1 MRVLHLASE
10 KTWRGGEQQTAYLI
24 EELQKLSIECHVAC
38 RKGSSFE
45 QYCLQH
51 QIPHITLSFSKVL
64 PLATA
69 YGIKNYTNKHRI
81 DIIHMH
87 TSNAHTMG
95 VLAHLLGAR
104 ATLILSRRVEFAIGK
119 NAFSQ
124 FKYNYS
130 GIKRILCVSA
140 RVCQVMA
147 ASVRD
152 AGKCTVLYDGISLER
167 FAQHTKEN
175 ASFLR
180 RHYSIAPD
188 DALIGNI
195 SAIDKDKDYYTFLDT
210 AKALKEAN
218 VKAKYIAIGKGPL
231 EHEIKAYTKK
241 LGLEQDVI
249 FTGFINNVPEVLP
262 ELDLLLFTSL
272 KEGLGTT
279 ILDAFACRVPVV
291 ATSTGGIPEIVED
304 GKTGFLT
311 PVKRPDLMAEKVL
324 CILKDSDL
332 RHHLVQ
338 QAAERV
344 LMFTKEQTALKT
356 LDVYK
361 EVLSL
366 H

>member
-10 KTWRGGEQQTAYLI
+10 RTWRGGEQQTAYLI
-24 EELQKLSIECHVAC
+24 EELQKLSVECHVAC

-45 QYCLQH
+45 KHCLQH
-51 QIPHITLSFSKVL
+51 QIPHITLSFSKVMPL
-64 PLATA
+64 PTA
-69 YGIKNYTNKHRI
+69 YSIKEYTNRHGI

-104 ATLILSRRVEFAIGK
+104 AALILSRRVEFPISK

-130 GIKRILCVSA
+130 GIKRILCVSSK
-140 RVCQVMA
+140 VCEVVA
-147 ASVRD
+147 ASIKD
-152 AGKCTVLYDGISLER
+152 AEKCTVVYDGISLDR
-167 FAQHTKEN
+167 FAKHTKAN
-175 ASFLR
+175 ANFLR
-180 RHYSIAPD
+180 RHYNIATD
-188 DALIGNI
+188 DALVGNI
-195 SAIDKDKDYYTFLDT
+195 SAIDKDKDYYTFLET
-210 AKALKEAN
+210 AKALKASGL
-218 VKAKYIAIGKGPL
+218 KAKYFAIGSGPL
-231 EHEIKAYTKK
+231 EDETKAYART

-279 ILDAFACRVPVV
+279 ILDAFACQVPVV
-291 ATSTGGIPEIVED
+291 ATSTGGIPEIVES

-311 PVKRPDLMAEKVL
+311 PVKRPDLMAAKALSLFE
-324 CILKDSDL
+324 DPNL
-332 RHHLVQ
+332 RENLVQ
-338 QAAERV
+338 NAFQRV

-356 LDVYK
+356 VDVYK
-361 EVLSL
+361 EVLCVR
-366 H
+366 

>member
-51 QIPHITLSFSKVL
+51 QIPHVALSFSKVL

-69 YGIKNYTNKHRI
+69 YGIKKYANQHRI

-87 TSNAHTMG
+87 TSKAHTMG
-95 VLAHLLGAR
+95 VLAHVLGAR
-104 ATLILSRRVEFAIGK
+104 GVLILSRRVEFAIGR
-119 NAFSQ
+119 NAFSK

-140 RVCQVMA
+140 KVCQVMA
-147 ASVRD
+147 ASVKD
-152 AGKCTVLYDGISLER
+152 AWKCTIVYDGISLDR
-167 FAQHTKEN
+167 FTQHTKEN
-175 ASFLR
+175 ATFLR
-180 RHYSIAPD
+180 CHYNIAPRY
-188 DALIGNI
+188 ALIGNI

-210 AKALKEAN
+210 ARILKAAN

-231 EHEIKAYTKK
+231 EDEIKAYAKS

-249 FTGFINNVPEVLP
+249 FTGFINNVHEVLP

-279 ILDAFACRVPVV
+279 LLDAFACRVPVV
-291 ATSTGGIPEIVED
+291 ATNTGGIPEIVED

-324 CILKDSDL
+324 CIFSDPDL
-332 RHHLVQ
+332 RDRLVL
-338 QAAERV
+338 QAAQRV

-356 LDVYK
+356 LAVYK
-361 EVLSL
+361 EVL
-366 H
+366 